1 MQQVTMVA
9 IVTYSGAPIV
19 KTKSKHIRQEMV
31 VMMRTAGIPPHL
43 IYAYE
48 RTGLLLMEDGYK
60 NLSTKDK
67 AEYDA
72 AIDEYFAK
80 DSNK

>member
-1 MQQVTMVA
+1 M
-9 IVTYSGAPIV
+9 
-19 KTKSKHIRQEMV
+19 KKKSKNIQKDMIAA
-31 VMMRTAGIPPHL
+31 MRAAGIRPEL

-48 RTGLLLMEDGYK
+48 KTGFLLSEDGYK
-60 NLSTKDK
+60 ALSQEDK

-80 DSNK
+80 NGE